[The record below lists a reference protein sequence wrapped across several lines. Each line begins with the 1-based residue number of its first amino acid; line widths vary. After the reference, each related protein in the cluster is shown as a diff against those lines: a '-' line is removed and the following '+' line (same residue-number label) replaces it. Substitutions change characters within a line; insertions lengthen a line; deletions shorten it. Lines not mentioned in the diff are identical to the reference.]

1 MKHRITALLL
11 AVIMLLSLTAC
22 GAAPAV
28 PAAPEV
34 PEAPEAAP
42 AEEVQAEPAAEESAE
57 NVISVSTVDELLAAI
72 GSDRTISLAAG
83 TYDLSTA
90 ADYGAKFT
98 AGTDA
103 DYYWE
108 QVFDGNRL
116 VISNAS
122 NLTLRAEGEVIL
134 AAIPRY
140 ADVVYLLNCE
150 NVSLEGLTL
159 GHTEEPGSCTGGV
172 LYVDNC
178 LNTAVT
184 DCALY
189 GCGITAINAVNSVGL
204 TVSGGR
210 MYDCSMN
217 AMNANSCRNIR
228 VENCEVYDCGS
239 EYSSLF
245 NVSGVTGFVLSD
257 CNVHD
262 NVGTS
267 LISNGYS
274 FDVYL
279 VGCDFSQGNS
289 FYAALFDL
297 PGGETYVGGC
307 LFKGSSA
314 WADIIVPGSDIY
326 PLDMNSEMLNASALF
341 DMTQEHIDVAF
352 ADSSAAAPELEKT
365 VNEDGS
371 TEVHVST
378 VDEFLAAIA
387 SNTTIYLAAESY
399 DLTTAGNYGGYGSD
413 NYYWSVNYDG
423 PGLVITGVE
432 NLAIISESGAEIVTT
447 PRYVE
452 VLSFSSCSSVK
463 LEGLTLGH
471 TEEPSTCAGGVL
483 CLSYV
488 KDAIVHNCRLYGCGT
503 IGVTTYDS
511 DNVMVGNTEIY
522 DCSLYGM
529 SINDSS
535 NVKFEN
541 CNIHDIGQFTAV
553 VNGSTDFSFEGTA
566 YNNGIY
572 NLSANDSTKLEEADI
587 EQHIANAA

>member
-159 GHTEEPGSCTGGV
+159 GHTEEPGSCAGGV

-262 NVGTS
+262 NVGAA

-289 FYAALFDL
+289 FYASLFDL

-307 LFKGSSA
+307 LFNGTSA
-314 WADIIVPGSDIY
+314 WPDIIVPGSDNY
-326 PLDMNSEMLNASALF
+326 PLDMNGEMLNSSAIF
-341 DMTQEHIDVAF
+341 DMAQEHIDVAP
-352 ADSSAAAPELEKT
+352 AAPAAAVELEKT
-365 VNEDGS
+365 VNADGV
-371 TEVHVST
+371 TEVHVNT
-378 VDEFLAAIA
+378 VDELLAAIA
-387 SNTTIYLAAESY
+387 PNTTVYLNAEQY
-399 DLTTAGNYGGYGSD
+399 DLSTAANYGGYGGD
-413 NYYWSVNYDG
+413 YYYWQINFDG
-423 PGLVITGVE
+423 PGLVITGVD
-432 NLAIISESGAEIVTT
+432 NLSLISENGTEILTT
-447 PRYVE
+447 PRYVD
-452 VLSFSSCSSVK
+452 VIAFSSCSSVM
-463 LEGLTLGH
+463 LDGLTVGH
-471 TEEPSTCAGGVL
+471 TEEPNSCMGGVL
-483 CLSYV
+483 YFERV
-488 KDAIVHNCRLYGCGT
+488 TDAIVNNCHLYGCGT
-503 IGVTTYDS
+503 IGVSTLS
-511 DNVMVGNTEIY
+511 CDNIAVTDTEIY
-522 DCSLYGM
+522 DCSSFGA
-529 SINDSS
+529 SINDST
-535 NVKFEN
+535 NIKFEN
-541 CNIHDIGQFTAV
+541 CDIHDCGNYAV
-553 VNGSTDFSFEGTA
+553 ALFNTQNFSFNGSV
-566 YNNGIY
+566 YNDGFY
-572 NLSANDSTKLEEADI
+572 ELDSSDSTQLAKAEI
-587 EQHIANAA
+587 